1 MPAGYLDVVAITSEQ
16 IWDAPALPEP
26 PPDDA
31 FVFGEPFDPDRLP
44 YRIDLSRTLRRAT
57 QGFFAERD
65 PDRPIGVTLAKV
77 LGVVVALVAIAMVTF
92 GVVAALGL
100 WTIKA
105 LLG

>member
-1 MPAGYLDVVAITSEQ
+1 VAITSEQ
-16 IWDAPALPEP
+16 IWDAPSPAP

-31 FVFGEPFDPDRLP
+31 FAFGEPFDTDRLP
-44 YRIDLSRTLRRAT
+44 YRIDLSQTLRRAT